1 MKIEGFKDGE
11 KAWMAAVYIHDG
23 YGRGPASAGVYVREA
38 TVILAEAGIIR
49 EGAEP
54 RIVGVGETLHR
65 TQQQA
70 REWAAAELRRSAAN
84 LYRQA
89 EEVAEPRVVTV

>member
-1 MKIEGFKDGE
+1 MRIAGFKDGDR
-11 KAWMAAVYIHDG
+11 AWAASVYVKDG
-23 YGRGPASAGVYVREA
+23 LGSEPASALAYAHEVTVVMAAGVQEDGRP
-38 TVILAEAGIIR
+38 
-49 EGAEP
+49 P
-54 RIVGVGETLHR
+54 RVSGVGETFHP

-89 EEVAEPRVVTV
+89 EELAEPRVVTV